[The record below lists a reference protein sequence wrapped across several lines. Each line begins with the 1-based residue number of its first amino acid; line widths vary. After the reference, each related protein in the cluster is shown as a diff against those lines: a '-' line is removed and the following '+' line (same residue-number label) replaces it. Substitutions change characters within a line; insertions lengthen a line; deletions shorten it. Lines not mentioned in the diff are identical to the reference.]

1 MRKVYI
7 ELKTAI
13 EFVKK
18 YAPTID
24 GMTTLGCVERALYN
38 APNADVT
45 EVVRCKDCKHRTVT
59 SDGMVC
65 ECALP
70 TKRMQDYY
78 IYGSTILARVEP
90 DAFCSHGERRE
101 GE

>member
-1 MRKVYI
+1 MGMADYI

-45 EVVRCKDCKHRTVT
+45 EVVRCKDCEYWDEVH
-59 SDGMVC
+59 GVC
-65 ECALP
+65 DLHTEVNGVW
-70 TKRMQDYY
+70 M
-78 IYGSTILARVEP
+78 
-90 DAFCSHGERRE
+90 DAEDFCSKGERRE

>member
-1 MRKVYI
+1 MEMADYI

-45 EVVRCKDCKHRTVT
+45 EVVRCKDCAVPHNKWLGCPKLRGLVPPP
-59 SDGMVC
+59 DFY
-65 ECALP
+65 CA
-70 TKRMQDYY
+70 
-78 IYGSTILARVEP
+78 
-90 DAFCSHGERRE
+90 FGERKDKN
-101 GE
+101 G